1 MICCLCYH
9 EIFLDVLQ
17 DCYMAQVTLPQPT
30 LVHLIINFSSN
41 GGWSLVYCIS
51 GISMLDMKSFFLL

>member
-9 EIFLDVLQ
+9 EIYSDVLQ

-30 LVHLIINFSSN
+30 LVWDNLQAE
-41 GGWSLVYCIS
+41 
-51 GISMLDMKSFFLL
+51 